1 VRNPVPDRRERGT
14 PHQRPSPP
22 ADLPWCLLRRQRGH
36 LTTAPRPLLNS
47 RCHQPPRFAF
57 RGPMHASTVDV
68 AYGATAPRS
77 RAHVGVCGDV
87 RTPRPCE
94 LDVAPRRTRNCVTQG
109 TRPQL
114 LRPQGR
120 LRVRGTPTTTRES
133 PTTAAPAGCFGCKG
147 CCGVLVRVDPH
158 PRRVGTKI
166 MRVRSA
172 SRHKN
177 EKVSLEAENRPSLS
191 SNTSQL
197 EVPLPLAAALAAAR
211 GRRGGHGRVWSSGH
225 ARTVAETASCRL
237 GSRRSRRRPRLQ
249 LFRRPKAGR
258 QATDRLGKVS
268 LGRLCVCVSG
278 SVGRVWS
285 CGRPSPVL
293 VVWGGSPAS
302 SWLVFSIFPGKEKS
316 LSALLSC
323 QAANLGSCP
332 CACWHVSSVKCPLVR
347 HVPLS
352 SSSSPWLA
360 RDSQSVW
367 RVRTLLVVDYAHELG
382 VRGALFSLFVAV
394 ACFSCLN

>member
-1 VRNPVPDRRERGT
+1 
-14 PHQRPSPP
+14 
-22 ADLPWCLLRRQRGH
+22 
-36 LTTAPRPLLNS
+36 
-47 RCHQPPRFAF
+47 
-57 RGPMHASTVDV
+57 M
-68 AYGATAPRS
+68 
-77 RAHVGVCGDV
+77 
-87 RTPRPCE
+87 
-94 LDVAPRRTRNCVTQG
+94 
-109 TRPQL
+109 
-114 LRPQGR
+114 
-120 LRVRGTPTTTRES
+120 RGTPTTTRES

-367 RVRTLLVVDYAHELG
+367 RVRTLLVVDYARELG